1 MKNFKVFLVVTLLLA
16 TAVTSASD
24 QALLDILLENGVL
37 NKLQYETLSRQ
48 AKAKA
53 EEKQNNK
60 IANTATS
67 ISKKTDWSSRV
78 KVSGDMRFR
87 HENIDQTSANGVK
100 ESRQR
105 IRARLKIAAKINP
118 EVDAGFRL
126 VTSGGQTSANESLEG
141 GFGGKDIFFDRAYI
155 YWHPDFAQ
163 GLSAILGKF
172 KQPWYNISAHGLIW
186 DSDVN
191 PEGIAANYQR
201 KVGDINLAVSS
212 GYFILEDGDTVRD
225 ESNDESNNDGFSDDL
240 NMYHVGLSA
249 SMKFNPM
256 FKGTLT
262 SNLFVYNNETVAL
275 ENSSMEIY
283 EVAGKLDIKSPFL
296 PLYVYAQYANNA
308 AAIDKNKNTAWLAGF
323 GAKYRALK
331 IDYNYRN
338 TEKYAVADTFNDS
351 DFATGY
357 TDSEGHKV
365 KLAYKIS
372 HNFSA
377 EAAYFVAKDLSI
389 KGIRTDTLQLDLKAK
404 F

>member
-1 MKNFKVFLVVTLLLA
+1 MKKFKIFLVATLLLA
-16 TAVTSASD
+16 TTITLASD

-53 EEKQNNK
+53 EEKQHHK
-60 IANTATS
+60 TANITAS

-87 HENIDQTSANGVK
+87 HENINQTEANGVK

-126 VTSGGQTSANESLEG
+126 VTSGGQTSANKSLEG

-155 YWHPDFAQ
+155 HWHPDFAQ
-163 GLSAILGKF
+163 GLSAIFGKF
-172 KQPWYNISAHGLIW
+172 KQPWYNISSHGLIW

-201 KVGDINLAVSS
+201 KVGDFNLAVSG
-212 GYFILEDGDTVRD
+212 GYFILEDGDTVRG
-225 ESNDESNNDGFSDDL
+225 EANNDGFSDDL
-240 NMYHVGLSA
+240 NMYHAGLSA
-249 SMKFNPM
+249 SIELNPAL
-256 FKGTLT
+256 KGTLA
-262 SNLFVYNNETVAL
+262 SNVFIYNNETVAL

-283 EVAGKLDIKSPFL
+283 EVAGKFNINTAYL
-296 PLYVYAQYANNA
+296 PIYIYAQYANNA

-323 GAKYRALK
+323 GAKYNALK

-351 DFATGY
+351 DFATGN
-357 TDSEGHKV
+357 TDSKGHKV

-377 EAAYFVAKDLSI
+377 GAAYFAAKDFSGN
-389 KGIRTDTLQLDLKAK
+389 GIRTNTLQLDLKAK